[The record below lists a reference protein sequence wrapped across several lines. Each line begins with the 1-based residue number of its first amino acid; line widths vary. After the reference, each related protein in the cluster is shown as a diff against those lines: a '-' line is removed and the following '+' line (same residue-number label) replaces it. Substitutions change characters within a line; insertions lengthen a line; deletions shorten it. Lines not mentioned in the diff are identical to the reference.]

1 MELTEKDFE
10 VVDKVCE
17 NFNYERVLK
26 AMKALDWRYA
36 DLKQRTISPELSD
49 LIRTSRYVTKEAI
62 RLAKKSGYSKVQRG
76 GFICTATVEE
86 GSIYCELLFSI
97 EESDNYE

>member
-10 VVDKVCE
+10 VIDKVCE

-36 DLKQRTISPELSD
+36 DLKTREQVPELSD

-62 RLAKKSGYSKVQRG
+62 RLAKNSGHSQVHSG
-76 GFICTATVEE
+76 GFICMATVEK

-97 EESDNYE
+97 EESNNYE